1 MNRQIRWTFG
11 LATLAI
17 VIGAGTSQV
26 LALGFRNPDQG
37 AAATAQGNAF
47 VAQADDATAVY
58 YNPAGLTQ
66 FHGTEIYNGGDFFF
80 PDNKLKG
87 GGSDAEMSS
96 WSLLPHLYVSSDLGM
111 TNSPW
116 RFGIGVNVP
125 FGNQAIF
132 SSKGPFKYSVTSD
145 NLQVFNIQPTVAYKF
160 NEHLSLGVGLNVY
173 DAFTALNNRLNPAP
187 APIPDGH
194 FHFDASGI
202 ALGATVGAM
211 WKINPQNS
219 VGIVY
224 RSPFT
229 VNFSGTADVNMPPVI
244 NHSSK
249 SAYASIPFP
258 QVVTIG
264 YAFRPVP
271 KLKLEADIDWTD
283 WQTLNGLRLHAPGS
297 PVNDF
302 TLHFNWMASFMY
314 EFGAQYELNEH
325 WKLRGGFIYSENSVP
340 NNTFSA
346 SVPDSNRYVFNVGF
360 GYTQGRF
367 TLDTVYQ
374 YTIADDRTVS
384 NGAADGTWRISANAL
399 MITMGAK
406 F

>member
-1 MNRQIRWTFG
+1 MNRQIRSIVG
-11 LATLAI
+11 LAAVAI
-17 VIGAGTSQV
+17 IIGAGIPEV
-26 LALGFRNPDQG
+26 FALGFRNPDQG
-37 AAATAQGNAF
+37 AAATAQGTAF

-87 GGSDAEMSS
+87 GGSDAEMTS
-96 WSLLPHLYVSSDLGM
+96 WSLTPHLYASSDLGM
-111 TNSPW
+111 PNSPW

-125 FGNQAIF
+125 FGNQAVF
-132 SSKGPFKYSVTSD
+132 SHNGPFKYEVTSAS
-145 NLQVFNIQPTVAYKF
+145 LQVFNIQPTVAYKF
-160 NEHLSLGVGLNVY
+160 NEHLSLGAGLNVY
-173 DAFTALNNRLNPAP
+173 DAFTALNSRIPAP
-187 APIPDGH
+187 PLPDGH

-202 ALGATVGAM
+202 ALGATAGLM
-211 WKINPQNS
+211 WKINPQHS

-229 VNFSGTADVNMPPVI
+229 VNFSGTADVNIPPVV

-249 SAYASIPFP
+249 SSTASIPFP
-258 QVVTIG
+258 QIVTVG

-271 KLKLEADIDWTD
+271 KLKLEADVDWTD
-283 WQTLNGLRLHAPGS
+283 WQTLNKLVLHAPGS
-297 PVNDF
+297 PVNGETIRWD
-302 TLHFNWMASFMY
+302 WMASFMY

-340 NNTFSA
+340 NSTFSP

-360 GYTQGRF
+360 GYTSGRF

-374 YTIADDRTVS
+374 YTIADDRTVN
-384 NGAADGTWRISANAL
+384 NGTPADGTWRVSANAL